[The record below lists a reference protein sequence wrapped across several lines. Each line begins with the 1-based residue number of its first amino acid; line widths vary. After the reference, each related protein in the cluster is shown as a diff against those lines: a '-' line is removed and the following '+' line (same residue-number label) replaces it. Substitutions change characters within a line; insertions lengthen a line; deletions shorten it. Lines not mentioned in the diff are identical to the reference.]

1 MNKPTKA
8 ALKSIPTF
16 ATELEERAF
25 WESQDSSAH
34 MDWAKA
40 QPVSLPNLKPTT
52 KTISLPLPQ
61 EALGTNGLP

>member
-8 ALKSIPTF
+8 ALKSIPAF

-25 WESQDSSAH
+25 WESHDSSVH

-52 KTISLPLPQ
+52 NMISLPLPQ
-61 EALGTNGLP
+61 DPLGTSGLP

>member
-25 WESQDSSAH
+25 WESHDSSAH

-40 QPVSLPNLKPTT
+40 QPVSLPNLKPKT

-61 EALGTNGLP
+61 DPLSTSGLP

>member
-1 MNKPTKA
+1 MNEPTKA
-8 ALKSIPTF
+8 VINTMPPF
-16 ATELEERAF
+16 ATEQEERAF
-25 WESQDSSAH
+25 WESHDSSVH

-61 EALGTNGLP
+61 DPLGTSGLP

>member
-8 ALKSIPTF
+8 ALKSIPTC
-16 ATELEERAF
+16 ATELEERAL
-25 WESQDSSAH
+25 WESHDSSAH

-61 EALGTNGLP
+61 DPLITSGLP

>member
-8 ALKSIPTF
+8 ALKPIPAFT
-16 ATELEERAF
+16 TKLEERAF
-25 WESQDSSAH
+25 WESHDSSVH

-52 KTISLPLPQ
+52 KTISLPLTQDP
-61 EALGTNGLP
+61 LGTSGLP

>member
-40 QPVSLPNLKPTT
+40 QPVSLPKLKPTT
-52 KTISLPLPQ
+52 KTISPPLPQ
-61 EALGTNGLP
+61 EPLGTNGLP

>member
-8 ALKSIPTF
+8 ALKSIPAF
-16 ATELEERAF
+16 ATELDERAF

-52 KTISLPLPQ
+52 KTISLPLPKDP
-61 EALGTNGLP
+61 LSH

>member
-8 ALKSIPTF
+8 ALKPIHAFT
-16 ATELEERAF
+16 TELEERAF
-25 WESQDSSAH
+25 WESHDSSVH

-52 KTISLPLPQ
+52 KTISLPLTQDP
-61 EALGTNGLP
+61 LGTSGLP

>member
-8 ALKSIPTF
+8 ALKPIPAFT
-16 ATELEERAF
+16 TELEERAF
-25 WESQDSSAH
+25 WESHDSSVH

-61 EALGTNGLP
+61 DPLGTSGLP

>member
-1 MNKPTKA
+1 MNKPTNA
-8 ALKSIPTF
+8 ALKSIPAF

-25 WESQDSSAH
+25 WESHDSSAH

-61 EALGTNGLP
+61 DPLSTSGLP

>member
-1 MNKPTKA
+1 MNEPTKA
-8 ALKSIPTF
+8 ALKSIPAF

-25 WESQDSSAH
+25 WESHDSSVH

-61 EALGTNGLP
+61 DPLGTSGLP

>member
-52 KTISLPLPQ
+52 KTISLPLRQDP
-61 EALGTNGLP
+61 LSH

>member
-8 ALKSIPTF
+8 ALKSIPAF

-61 EALGTNGLP
+61 DPLITSGLP

>member
-25 WESQDSSAH
+25 WESHDSSAH

-40 QPVSLPNLKPTT
+40 QPVSLPNLKPKT
-52 KTISLPLPQ
+52 KTISLPLRQDP
-61 EALGTNGLP
+61 LSTNGLP

>member
-8 ALKSIPTF
+8 ALKSIPAF

-25 WESQDSSAH
+25 WESHDSSAH

-40 QPVSLPNLKPTT
+40 QPVSLPNLKHTT
-52 KTISLPLPQ
+52 KTISLPLAAGPA
-61 EALGTNGLP
+61 EH

>member
-1 MNKPTKA
+1 MNKPTNT
-8 ALKSIPTF
+8 ALKSIPAF

-25 WESQDSSAH
+25 WESQDSSAL

-61 EALGTNGLP
+61 H

>member
-8 ALKSIPTF
+8 ALKSIPAF
-16 ATELEERAF
+16 ATELDERAF

-40 QPVSLPNLKPTT
+40 QPVNLPNLKPTT

-61 EALGTNGLP
+61 DPLSH

>member
-8 ALKSIPTF
+8 ALKSVPPF

-25 WESQDSSAH
+25 WESHDSSAH

-40 QPVSLPNLKPTT
+40 QPVSLPNLKPKT

-61 EALGTNGLP
+61 HPLGTSGLP

>member
-8 ALKSIPTF
+8 ALKSIPTC

-40 QPVSLPNLKPTT
+40 QPVSLPILKPTT
-52 KTISLPLPQ
+52 NTISMPLPQ
-61 EALGTNGLP
+61 EPLGTNGLP

>member
-61 EALGTNGLP
+61 DPLSTSGLP